1 ALRKV
6 LGEHVVQKGSLVD
19 SERLR
24 FDFAHYEG
32 VTKEQVSE
40 LESIVNSEIRANTAV
55 TTTLTNMDSAR
66 EMGAMA
72 LFGEKYGDEVRVL
85 SMGRNSFSVELCGGT
100 HVQRTGD
107 IGQLVIVSEGGISSG
122 VRRIEALTGDAAERY
137 VRENLEQLSE
147 LAAALKCNKDVV
159 LDKALGQFEKL
170 KSAEKELEKLKAK
183 LAADAGS
190 ELAGNAKD
198 VSGIKVLAQNADG
211 MDRKALMDAVDKL
224 KNELGEAVVLLAAKE
239 GDKIVL
245 IAGVTKS
252 ISKKFSAGELMK
264 EVSQIV
270 DGKGGGRPDMAQGG
284 GTNLARLDEA
294 LARVQVWVE
303 SKL

>member
-1 ALRKV
+1 
-6 LGEHVVQKGSLVD
+6 
-19 SERLR
+19 
-24 FDFAHYEG
+24 
-32 VTKEQVSE
+32 
-40 LESIVNSEIRANTAV
+40 
-55 TTTLTNMDSAR
+55 
-66 EMGAMA
+66 
-72 LFGEKYGDEVRVL
+72 
-85 SMGRNSFSVELCGGT
+85 MGRNAFSVELCGGT

-147 LAAALKCNKDVV
+147 LAAVLKCNKDVV

-183 LAADAGS
+183 LAANAGS

-252 ISKKFSAGELMK
+252 ISKKFPAGELMK

-284 GTNLARLDEA
+284 GTNLAKLDEA